1 MKTFVDKCAYRRHLA
16 KLEFNR
22 GTFLNNLDQVT
33 AAHTGAVSIIGLLL
47 YLSSDRLD
55 IMFTVKELAAAMSKP
70 TLCALQR
77 LGRLMGYLKFS
88 GNISIKV
95 GVPESGKQKK
105 GRL

>member
-1 MKTFVDKCAYRRHLA
+1 
-16 KLEFNR
+16 
-22 GTFLNNLDQVT
+22 
-33 AAHTGAVSIIGLLL
+33 
-47 YLSSDRLD
+47 
-55 IMFTVKELAAAMSKP
+55 MFTVKELAAAMSKP